1 MDSSTPTPDTQPEAS
16 PSVAAL
22 WLYIF
27 GFVVCSVVVFLLP
40 APYSLYLLVVLV
52 AASMGY
58 GVYRLIRPARPPRPR
73 PPAAPS
79 VSEAS
84 SAAVT
89 AVPAVPQA
97 PARPIPAFLSRLG
110 ALRSGIA
117 AVFALAGF
125 ALMVAAAFDYR
136 PLNDQAYLADGSLKM
151 IAGGLMIGVA
161 VRVSRRLPALNEP
174 VDAPLDR
181 LRRFWW
187 VFAGLGGLF
196 LLTLAEINGQMLH
209 LPALQEVPT
218 PVQFGLLVGGV
229 LLLGY
234 GFGGAPSLNP
244 LRLKI
249 VWSTVI
255 PLGAIL
261 ALALFLRVWQNDT
274 SLTYL
279 LDELHYS
286 DAVMALEGRP
296 YQPILTP
303 MSGQAAD
310 PWVYPFLVTNTVAVL
325 GHTFA
330 GFRFTSAII
339 GVLTVLAT
347 YGLGAAMFDRKTA
360 LLGALILATLPP
372 HVHFSRVTQSLI
384 TDPLFGTLA
393 IMFVARALR
402 KNRRIE
408 WALAG
413 VALGM
418 TQYFYEGGRL
428 LFPPLMLAF
437 IVFLALN
444 GKMRGKWRGGLTMLV
459 IFIIV
464 AIPVY
469 YSLIGNGKPMFGR
482 YDESGVGAS
491 YWQEMLADGINIDT
505 IRQMLTHLFSS
516 FMMFGAHPDMS
527 VFYGGEQALVLDYVL
542 PFFLFGAFYL
552 LWRYPASVVIVPI
565 WIVATGLGNG
575 VMRDTLASTRYYVVL
590 PAVAL
595 AITSGV
601 RYLFPFVWR
610 DAQPSGERAAKR
622 GMVVRWAIPTVA
634 IGAIAAAQVGY
645 YFGPHLAYFNVQVR
659 EAKGYRDGIDAVNR
673 AIALPGNTQIFL
685 VGRPAHDQN
694 VPRNWL
700 GFLSQDGDPMRY
712 FPLLSVTPD
721 TISAKY
727 LNDLPRGVNY
737 AFYVDPT
744 LNDLIL
750 LLQRTFPG
758 ISQAMYSSFNVP
770 ADKEYVLFFVPSET
784 ISRSS
789 PLKPGRSRP

>member
-1 MDSSTPTPDTQPEAS
+1 M
-16 PSVAAL
+16 
-22 WLYIF
+22 
-27 GFVVCSVVVFLLP
+27 
-40 APYSLYLLVVLV
+40 
-52 AASMGY
+52 
-58 GVYRLIRPARPPRPR
+58 
-73 PPAAPS
+73 
-79 VSEAS
+79 
-84 SAAVT
+84 
-89 AVPAVPQA
+89 
-97 PARPIPAFLSRLG
+97 
-110 ALRSGIA
+110 
-117 AVFALAGF
+117 
-125 ALMVAAAFDYR
+125 
-136 PLNDQAYLADGSLKM
+136 
-151 IAGGLMIGVA
+151 
-161 VRVSRRLPALNEP
+161 
-174 VDAPLDR
+174 
-181 LRRFWW
+181 
-187 VFAGLGGLF
+187 
-196 LLTLAEINGQMLH
+196 
-209 LPALQEVPT
+209 PALQEVPT
-218 PVQFGLLVGGV
+218 PVQFTLLVGGV

-234 GFGGAPSLNP
+234 GLGGAPPLNP
-244 LRLKI
+244 LRIRL

-255 PLGAIL
+255 PLGVIL
-261 ALALFLRVWQNDT
+261 ALALFLRAWQNDV

-286 DAVMALEGRP
+286 DAVLGLEGRP
-296 YQPILTP
+296 YQPILMP
-303 MSGQAAD
+303 MSGQATD

-339 GVLTVLAT
+339 GILTVLAT
-347 YGLGAAMFDRKTA
+347 YGLAAAMFDRKTA

-393 IMFVARALR
+393 LMFVARALR
-402 KNRRIE
+402 KNHRIE
-408 WALAG
+408 WAMAG
-413 VALGM
+413 VALGL

-428 LFPPLMLAF
+428 LFPPLMLGF

-444 GKMRGKWRGGLTMLV
+444 GKMRGKWRGGLTMLA
-459 IFIIV
+459 IFVIV
-464 AIPVY
+464 AIPIY
-469 YSLIGNGKPMFGR
+469 YTLIGNGKPLFGR
-482 YDESGVGAS
+482 YDVSGVGTS
-491 YWQEMLADGINIDT
+491 YWQDMFASGINLDT
-505 IRQMLTHLFSS
+505 LQQLAKHLLSS

-527 VFYGGEQALVLDYVL
+527 AFYGGEQALVLDYLL
-542 PFFLFGAFYL
+542 PFFLFGVFYL

-565 WIVATGLGNG
+565 WIAVTGLGNG

-601 RYLFPFVWR
+601 RYLFPFVWG
-610 DAQPSGERAAKR
+610 DGQPSAEGAIPR
-622 GMVVRWAIPTVA
+622 GTVVRWAIPAVA

-673 AIALPGNTQIFL
+673 ALALPGNTQIFL

-712 FPLLSVTPD
+712 FPLLAVTPD

-758 ISQAMYSSFNVP
+758 ISQAMYSPFSVP
-770 ADKEYVLFFVPSET
+770 AHKEYVLFFVPSET
-784 ISRSS
+784 IPLSL
-789 PLKPGRSRP
+789 PLKPSLARP